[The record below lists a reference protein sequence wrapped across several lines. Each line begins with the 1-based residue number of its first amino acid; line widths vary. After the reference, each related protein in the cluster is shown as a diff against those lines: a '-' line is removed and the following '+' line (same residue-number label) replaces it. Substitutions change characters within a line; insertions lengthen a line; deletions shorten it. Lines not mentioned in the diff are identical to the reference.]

1 MVAGTTLLTIVD
13 APMYQIVI
21 NGVMLLSLLY
31 LLTKIHLVVNIRSI
45 LLTSA
50 KIYPQYLGGLCP

>member
-50 KIYPQYLGGLCP
+50 KIYPRPLGGLCP